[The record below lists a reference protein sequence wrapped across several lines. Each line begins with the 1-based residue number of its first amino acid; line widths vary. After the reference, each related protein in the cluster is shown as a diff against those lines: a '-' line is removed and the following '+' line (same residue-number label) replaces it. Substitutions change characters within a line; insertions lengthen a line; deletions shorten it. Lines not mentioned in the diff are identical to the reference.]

1 MKVNLV
7 CSRMVLMLVRYLGSY
22 SCWESQTINQNFG
35 KNIVVVKEVNAT
47 SWSLPSASQHLVPI
61 VFTKQDAE
69 DIVYPDDDAL
79 AITLKIRANRVAW
92 TLVYMGS
99 SVYIIFKDVL
109 N

>member
-1 MKVNLV
+1 M
-7 CSRMVLMLVRYLGSY
+7 
-22 SCWESQTINQNFG
+22 
-35 KNIVVVKEVNAT
+35 KEVNAT